1 MQRDFQGGLLLLQ
14 RRLRELNLHG
24 RLLLLRRRL
33 REIDLRTGLSLGFIV
48 LGVVLLVYVA
58 WNYGSMYVEQR
69 QLAREWQQQ
78 QQAASVQR
86 DANNGTSP
94 DSAKKPVDD
103 GLTRLTVPK
112 IGLDAIVV
120 EGTNYHALKL
130 GPGHMKSTPVPGGDG
145 NSVISGH
152 RDTFFRHVHELDK
165 GDDVLVER
173 NGRVYKYEVTGKKIV
188 DPDATWVT
196 DPTRDAELTL
206 ITCYPTYYIGPAP
219 NRLVVFTKLVGEQPE
234 TATVKTAA
242 AAAP

>member
-1 MQRDFQGGLLLLQ
+1 MRRDFHGRLLLLQ
-14 RRLRELNLHG
+14 RRLRDLNLHD
-24 RLLLLRRRL
+24 RSLLLQRKL
-33 REIDLRTGLSLGFIV
+33 REMDLRTGLSLGFIV
-48 LGVVLLVYVA
+48 LGVFLLAYVA
-58 WNYGSMYVEQR
+58 WNYSSMYVEQR
-69 QLAREWQQQ
+69 QLAREWQRQQ
-78 QQAASVQR
+78 QVASMQQ
-86 DANNGTSP
+86 DAHHATSTGP
-94 DSAKKPVDD
+94 SNKTVDD

-196 DPTRDAELTL
+196 DPTKDAELTL